1 MSWLA
6 KVREHVRGLLF
17 RERVNAETREEMRFH
32 VDMEAER
39 RAREL
44 GVDPI
49 TARREAELAFGGV
62 DRHAEAV
69 RDARGFNAL
78 SGMSLDVKLGGRMLR
93 KYPMLT
99 VAGGL
104 SLALAVALAAS
115 FFEFFGE
122 MTRPHLSLPDA
133 HEVVTIQNMDLA
145 SGGTTT
151 RTLHDFEAWREGMRS
166 LRDLSAIVVADYSIV
181 TDDGAFTTLQGAAM
195 HAGAFRVAG
204 SPPLLGRTFT
214 EADEQPGAE
223 TPVVLSYGVWQE
235 QFGGALDVVGRS
247 LKLGATHATVVGVM
261 PEGFGFPINE
271 QIWVPLRE
279 RASAYERGKGP
290 LVTPVARL
298 ARGVDVEQAQAE
310 MDVIAER
317 LARDHPQTNEHIR
330 ARVRPMGDA
339 IGMSGLIQMM
349 NIPFILFLVVVCAN
363 IATLVFARTAAR
375 SGELALRS
383 ALGASRKRL
392 VVQLIAESLVLTGT
406 ATVVGLLAAQ
416 YGYGRAMA
424 LFWEV
429 QQSVPPFWFDDDL
442 SAATIGYALLLSLV
456 AATIIGGIPAL
467 KATGKHLRPRLA
479 EAGAG
484 AGRLHFG
491 RISTAV
497 IIVQVAICVIFLPY
511 AVLNAKGMILD
522 SDNEVAFPAGDFLSG
537 RVLLHT
543 VGNPELANHGDPAVA
558 ERREMLFEEA
568 KRRVSAQPDV
578 IRAALVSQLPGFNQ
592 GITEFTIV
600 SDTTE
605 VFGAR
610 FVGVDADF
618 FELVNA
624 RIIAGRDFAPAEYE
638 SGANVLIVDAEW
650 AAEKLPGRSPLG
662 ERVMLAA
669 NRPEWADD
677 ALSTDR
683 EPVPHEIIGV
693 VENIDPAI
701 GPGSQVAFFQP
712 LTAGRLTSAQLYM
725 RTAQPPITLVPQVH
739 AAITGVDPAIGV
751 DQLRPLDDIWRPVIR
766 SGYFLVG
773 MINAVA
779 FVIMGFALIGIYALM
794 SFTVAQ
800 RTREIAIRTA
810 LGAHPRKVV
819 TAIFARAAVQI
830 GLGIAIGAA
839 IITIVLVSV
848 GESPAIV
855 AGVSALMLLVG
866 LAGCALPVARALRIQ
881 PTHALKAE

>member
-6 KVREHVRGLLF
+6 KVREHLRGVLF
-17 RERVNAETREEMRFH
+17 RDRVNAETREEMRFH

-44 GVDPI
+44 GMDPI
-49 TARREAELAFGGV
+49 AARREAQLAFGGV
-62 DRHAEAV
+62 ERHAEAV

-78 SGMSLDVKLGGRMLR
+78 NGVSLDVKLGGRMLR

-122 MTRPHLSLPDA
+122 MTRPQLSLPDA
-133 HEVVTIQNMDLA
+133 HEVVTIQNLDLA
-145 SGGTTT
+145 SGGSTT

-181 TDDGAFTTLQGAAM
+181 TDDGAFTTLQGAAV

-235 QFGGALDVVGRS
+235 QFGAALDVVGRS
-247 LKLGATHATVVGVM
+247 LKVGATHATVVGVM

-317 LARDHPQTNEHIR
+317 LARDFPQTNEHIR

-339 IGMSGLIQMM
+339 IGMSSLVQMM
-349 NIPFILFLVVVCAN
+349 NIPFILFLIVVCAN

-383 ALGASRKRL
+383 ALGASRRRL
-392 VVQLIAESLVLTGT
+392 VLQLIAESLVLTGT
-406 ATVVGLLAAQ
+406 ATVLGLFAAQ

-442 SAATIGYALLLSLV
+442 SATTIGYALLLSLV

-467 KATGKHLRPRLA
+467 KATGKHLRHRLA

-484 AGRLHFG
+484 AGRLNFG
-491 RISTAV
+491 RVSTAV

-511 AVLNAKGMILD
+511 AFLNARGMILD
-522 SDNEVAFPAGDFLSG
+522 GDNAVAFPASDFLSG

-543 VGNPELANHGDPAVA
+543 IGHPELSDEMDPAVA
-558 ERREMLFEEA
+558 ERRRMLFEEV
-568 KRRVSAQPDV
+568 KRRAAAQPAV
-578 IRAALVSQLPGFNQ
+578 IRAAMVSQLPGFNHGTTQ
-592 GITEFTIV
+592 FTLA
-600 SDTTE
+600 SDTAKARS
-605 VFGAR
+605 AR

-624 RIIAGRDFAPAEYE
+624 RVIAGRSFAPAEYE
-638 SGANVLIVDAEW
+638 SGADVLIVDAEW
-650 AAEKLPGRSPLG
+650 AAKELPGRSPLG
-662 ERVMLAA
+662 ERVMLRAP
-669 NRPEWADD
+669 NVDTPF
-677 ALSTDR
+677 S
-683 EPVPHEIIGV
+683 HEIIGV

-712 LTAGRLTSAQLYM
+712 LSPGRLSGVQLYM
-725 RTAQPPITLVPQVH
+725 RTAQTPLTLVPQVH
-739 AAITGVDPAIGV
+739 AAITGVDPAVGV
-751 DQLRPLDDIWRPVIR
+751 DQLRPLDDIWQPVIR
-766 SGYFLVG
+766 SEYFLVG
-773 MINAVA
+773 MINVVA

-800 RTREIAIRTA
+800 RTREIAIRSA
-810 LGAHPRKVV
+810 LGARPRKVV

-830 GLGIAIGAA
+830 GVGIAVGAA
-839 IITIVLVSV
+839 IITIVLVRV
-848 GESPAIV
+848 GESPIIV
-855 AGVSALMLLVG
+855 AGVSALMLVVG

-881 PTHALKAE
+881 PTHALKAD